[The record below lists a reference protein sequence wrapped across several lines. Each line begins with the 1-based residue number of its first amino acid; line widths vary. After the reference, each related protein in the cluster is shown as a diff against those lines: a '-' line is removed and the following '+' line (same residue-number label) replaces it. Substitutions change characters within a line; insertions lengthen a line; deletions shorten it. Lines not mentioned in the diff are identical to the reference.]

1 MLQRSSMR
9 MLLAIGLACL
19 IGGAVTASGASTG
32 APPLE
37 LTFVG
42 GHVPDPASPVG
53 FSHTGTFTAS
63 GALCASGRMRT
74 TETTGTTP
82 ADTTAVRLL
91 TCDDGSGTATAVV
104 FPIPSEHG
112 GSGNW
117 QLVSGTGAYEKLRGH
132 GRFTS
137 VATGGDPNNEFTI
150 DFRSIWTGT
159 ADLDDTAPAVGIA
172 AASAAK
178 LRSTTG
184 AYSVR
189 LTLALHDDVDGN
201 PVSYTLRVTAG
212 GVELARRFGTARTT
226 TVPMTLRVRPTA
238 RVKAVRLL
246 LSAEDP
252 VGNEATTGRS
262 LRLPR

>member
-1 MLQRSSMR
+1 MHRRSMLTAA
-9 MLLAIGLACL
+9 LAVGLACL
-19 IGGAVTASGASTG
+19 IGGAVTASAASTG

-104 FPIPSEHG
+104 FPVPSEHG
-112 GSGNW
+112 GSGSW

-150 DFRSIWTGT
+150 DFRSTWTGT
-159 ADLDDTAPAVGIA
+159 ADLDDAAPTVGVSGATAT
-172 AASAAK
+172 K
-178 LRSTTG
+178 LRRPTG
-184 AYSVR
+184 AYSVK
-189 LTLALHDDVDGN
+189 LALALKDDVEGN

-212 GVELARRFGTARTT
+212 RVELARKFGTAATT
-226 TVPMTLRVRPTA
+226 TLPLSLRIRPSA

-252 VGNEATTGRS
+252 VGNEATLSRS
-262 LRLPR
+262 LRLRR

>member
-104 FPIPSEHG
+104 FPVPSEHG

-159 ADLDDTAPAVGIA
+159 ADLDDTAP